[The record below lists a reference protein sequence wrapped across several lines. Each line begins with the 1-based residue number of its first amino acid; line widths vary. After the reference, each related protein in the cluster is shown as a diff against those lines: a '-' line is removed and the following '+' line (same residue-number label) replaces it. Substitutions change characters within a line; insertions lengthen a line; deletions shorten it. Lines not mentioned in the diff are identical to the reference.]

1 MEAGA
6 ESLGT
11 HVGPVLPGA
20 VPVGGIAEFD
30 VRRKRETER
39 KPRGAVAHLRRL
51 DPHGHGVQLGMPHGG
66 HPHGNPLDRIF
77 ARGDAAPE
85 VEPLHGIA
93 QLLQPHPLP
102 AGLRQ
107 QQSHSAEIDTLGVT
121 HHPVAQRLLLGIR
134 NVVTHHAP
142 LRLPDG
148 APELLGGLPLGQR
161 KTIPSPVRH
170 RVRIVGEG
178 LQPADIESEGELAVA
193 DLRRTGQVAVP
204 DLGIVPRD
212 DRPTVDSPR
221 SGGLPRQERTKGEK
235 AHRGRGTARAEGKDA
250 VLHSVFR
257 VAARIA
263 GFGRIRLRRTESRPG
278 GVSIIQNYS
287 IFSEFRFRNLIFGL

>member
-1 MEAGA
+1 MAGALLRRAVERGQRGVVHDAVETDDERDLVPAGLGDELVAVFGGPAQPHGAVPGDVDVVNRLAERPVEAGA

-148 APELLGGLPLGQR
+148 APELLGGLPLG
-161 KTIPSPVRH
+161 
-170 RVRIVGEG
+170 
-178 LQPADIESEGELAVA
+178 
-193 DLRRTGQVAVP
+193 
-204 DLGIVPRD
+204 
-212 DRPTVDSPR
+212 
-221 SGGLPRQERTKGEK
+221 
-235 AHRGRGTARAEGKDA
+235 
-250 VLHSVFR
+250 
-257 VAARIA
+257 
-263 GFGRIRLRRTESRPG
+263 
-278 GVSIIQNYS
+278 
-287 IFSEFRFRNLIFGL
+287 